1 MTREHI
7 SSHHALFRPGLGAI
21 ALAAALAVTTSA
33 CQSSSSK
40 AANQDPAGTTA
51 STTASTSASAA
62 TAGSSS
68 ASAGASTSSSGAD
81 AKPSAPTAGGNSH
94 LGTPMKSGDFTVTVR
109 KVQYPYSSG
118 MDTPDNGK
126 ALVVLDV
133 EVANNTSQTRLL
145 SGLMQFSVK
154 DSTGKS
160 YDETILLDAGKTPEG
175 DIPAGKSLRG
185 PVGFEVPAGA
195 KGLTFSFE
203 GDTVHEKSVQIPL
216 GV

>member
-7 SSHHALFRPGLGAI
+7 SSRRTLFRPGLGAI

-51 STTASTSASAA
+51 STSAA

-68 ASAGASTSSSGAD
+68 ASAGGSTSSSGAD

-118 MDTPDNGK
+118 MDTPDDGK

-203 GDTVHEKSVQIPL
+203 GDTVNEKSVQIPL

>member
-7 SSHHALFRPGLGAI
+7 SSHRALFGPGLGAI
-21 ALAAALAVTTSA
+21 ALAAALAITTSA

-40 AANQDPAGTTA
+40 VSNQDQA
-51 STTASTSASAA
+51 STTASTSAA

-68 ASAGASTSSSGAD
+68 AKAGGSTSSSGAD

-118 MDTPDNGK
+118 MDTPDDGK

-133 EVANNTSQTRLL
+133 EVANNTSETRLL

-203 GDTVHEKSVQIPL
+203 GDTVNEKSVQIPL